1 MTRSPH
7 TPRIVARGRSAEAIR
22 RHYDTEKAL
31 AARLRGA
38 SREDRPSLYRTVYD
52 DLYRL
57 LPDHPQLVRKQ
68 SPEQAHR
75 KISLQLRLLA
85 PYLRADASF
94 LELGAGDCALS
105 LEIAKRVKQVFAV
118 DVSEQITAGVQRPD
132 NLTVVLCDG
141 CTIPLPPNTV
151 DVVYSNQL
159 IEHVHPDDL
168 VQQLGSV
175 RSVLRQNGTYLC
187 VTPNRLNGPHDISKY
202 FDDEAT
208 GLHIKE
214 YTNSELKALFLA
226 AGFSDCCAYAGAEGR
241 YLRLP
246 VSLPVA
252 IETILQ
258 RLPISIRKSIAR
270 RFPFTA
276 VLGVRMAARAAR

>member
-1 MTRSPH
+1 MPSPH
-7 TPRIVARGRSAEAIR
+7 ALRIATQGRSAEAIR
-22 RHYDTEKAL
+22 HHYDTEKTL
-31 AARLRGA
+31 AARLRAA
-38 SREDRPSLYRTVYD
+38 SREERSSLYRTVYD
-52 DLYRL
+52 DLFRL
-57 LPDHPQLVRKQ
+57 LPDHPQLVKKQ

-75 KISLQLRLLA
+75 KISAQLGLLG
-85 PYLRADASF
+85 PYLRSDAVF

-118 DVSEQITAGVQRPD
+118 DVSEQITGGIQRPD
-132 NLTVVLCDG
+132 NLTVVICDG
-141 CTIPLPPNTV
+141 CTIPLPPKTA

-168 VQQLGSV
+168 VQQLESV

-214 YTNSELKALFLA
+214 YTNAELQALFLA
-226 AGFSDCCAYAGAEGR
+226 AGFSNCCAYAGVEGR

-258 RLPISIRKSIAR
+258 RLPISIRRSIAR
-270 RFPFTA
+270 RPPFTA
-276 VLGVRMAARAAR
+276 VLGVRMATRA

>member
-1 MTRSPH
+1 MSPSPH
-7 TPRIVARGRSAEAIR
+7 AHRLATQGRSAEAIR
-22 RHYDTEKAL
+22 RHYDTEKIL
-31 AARLRGA
+31 AARLRSA
-38 SREDRPSLYRTVYD
+38 SREERLSLYRTVYD
-52 DLYRL
+52 DLFRL
-57 LPDHPQLVRKQ
+57 LPDYPQLVRKQ
-68 SPEQAHR
+68 SPEQARR
-75 KISLQLRLLA
+75 KIATQLGLLG
-85 PYLRADASF
+85 PYLRSDAVF

-132 NLTVVLCDG
+132 NLTVVICDG
-141 CTIPLPPNTV
+141 CTIPLLPNTV
-151 DVVYSNQL
+151 DMVYSNQL

-175 RSVLRQNGTYLC
+175 RSVLRPNGTYLC

-214 YTNSELKALFLA
+214 YTNAELQALFLA

-246 VSLPVA
+246 VSLPIA
-252 IETILQ
+252 IETLLR
-258 RLPISIRKSIAR
+258 RLPISIRRSVAR
-270 RFPFTA
+270 RPPFTA
-276 VLGVRMAARAAR
+276 FLGVRIAARA

>member
-1 MTRSPH
+1 MSRSPH
-7 TPRIVARGRSAEAIR
+7 APRIATKGRSAEAVR
-22 RHYDTEKAL
+22 RHYDTEKTL

-38 SREDRPSLYRTVYD
+38 TREDRPSLYRTVYD
-52 DLYRL
+52 ELFRL

-68 SPEQAHR
+68 SPEQARH
-75 KISLQLRLLA
+75 KISAQLGLLG
-85 PYLRADASF
+85 PYLRSDAVF

-105 LEIAKRVKQVFAV
+105 LEIAMRVKQVFAV
-118 DVSEQITAGVQRPD
+118 DVSEQIMAGVQRRD
-132 NLTVVLCDG
+132 NLTLVICDG

-168 VQQLGSV
+168 VQQLRSV

-214 YTNSELKALFLA
+214 YTNAELQALFLA

-246 VSLPVA
+246 VSLPIA

-270 RFPFTA
+270 RSPFTKL
-276 VLGVRMAARAAR
+276 LGVRIAARA

>member
-1 MTRSPH
+1 MSPSPH
-7 TPRIVARGRSAEAIR
+7 AHRLATQGRSAEAIR
-22 RHYDTEKAL
+22 RHYDIEKIL

-38 SREDRPSLYRTVYD
+38 SREERLSLYRTVYD
-52 DLYRL
+52 DLFRL

-68 SPEQAHR
+68 SPEQARR
-75 KISLQLRLLA
+75 KIATQLGLLG
-85 PYLRADASF
+85 PYLRSDAVF

-132 NLTVVLCDG
+132 NLTVVICDG
-141 CTIPLPPNTV
+141 CTIPLLPNTV
-151 DVVYSNQL
+151 DMVYSNQL

-175 RSVLRQNGTYLC
+175 RSVLRPNGTYLC

-214 YTNSELKALFLA
+214 YTNAELQALFLA
-226 AGFSDCCAYAGAEGR
+226 AGFSDCCAYAGTEDR

-246 VSLPVA
+246 VSLPIA
-252 IETILQ
+252 IETLLR
-258 RLPISIRKSIAR
+258 RLPISIRRSVAR
-270 RFPFTA
+270 RPPFTA
-276 VLGVRMAARAAR
+276 LLGVRIAARA

>member
-1 MTRSPH
+1 MPRSPH
-7 TPRIVARGRSAEAIR
+7 APRIATKGRSAEAIR
-22 RHYDTEKAL
+22 RHYDTEKTL

-52 DLYRL
+52 DLFRSV
-57 LPDHPQLVRKQ
+57 PDHPQLVRKH
-68 SPEQAHR
+68 SPEEAR
-75 KISLQLRLLA
+75 RTISAQLRLLG
-85 PYLRADASF
+85 PFLRRDAVF

-105 LEIAKRVKQVFAV
+105 LEIARRVEQVFAV
-118 DVSEQITAGVQRPD
+118 DVSEQITAGVRKPD
-132 NLTVVLCDG
+132 NLTVVICDG

-151 DVVYSNQL
+151 DLVYSNQL

-168 VQQLGSV
+168 VQQFRSV
-175 RSVLRQNGTYLC
+175 RSVLRQNGIYLC

-214 YTNSELKALFLA
+214 YTNAELKALFLE

-241 YLRLP
+241 YLKLP

-276 VLGVRMAARAAR
+276 LLGIRMAARA

>member
-1 MTRSPH
+1 MSSP
-7 TPRIVARGRSAEAIR
+7 TPRIATQGRSAEAIR
-22 RHYDTEKAL
+22 RHYETEKTL
-31 AARLRGA
+31 VARLRGA
-38 SREDRPSLYRTVYD
+38 SREDRPSLYRAVYD
-52 DLYRL
+52 DLFRL

-68 SPEQAHR
+68 SPERAHR
-75 KISLQLRLLA
+75 KISAQLGLLG
-85 PYLRADASF
+85 PYLRSDAVF
-94 LELGAGDCALS
+94 LELGAGDCAFS

-132 NLTVVLCDG
+132 NLTVVICDG

-151 DVVYSNQL
+151 DAVYSNQL

-168 VQQLGSV
+168 VQQLESV

-214 YTNSELKALFLA
+214 YTNAELQALFLA
-226 AGFSDCCAYAGAEGR
+226 AGFSNCCAYAGVEGR

-258 RLPISIRKSIAR
+258 RLPISIRRSIAR
-270 RFPFTA
+270 RPPFTA
-276 VLGVRMAARAAR
+276 LLGVRMAARA

>member
-1 MTRSPH
+1 MSRSPH
-7 TPRIVARGRSAEAIR
+7 APRIATKGRSAEAIR
-22 RHYDTEKAL
+22 RHYDTEKTL

-38 SREDRPSLYRTVYD
+38 TREERSSLYRTVYD
-52 DLYRL
+52 DLFRL

-68 SPEQAHR
+68 SPEQARH
-75 KISLQLRLLA
+75 KISAQLGLLG
-85 PYLRADASF
+85 PYLRSDAVF

-105 LEIAKRVKQVFAV
+105 LEIAMRVKQVFAV
-118 DVSEQITAGVQRPD
+118 DVSEQIMAGVQRRD
-132 NLTVVLCDG
+132 NLTLVICDG

-168 VQQLGSV
+168 VQQLRSV

-214 YTNSELKALFLA
+214 YTNAELQALFLA

-252 IETILQ
+252 VETILQ

-270 RFPFTA
+270 RSPFTKL
-276 VLGVRMAARAAR
+276 LGVRIAARA

>member
-1 MTRSPH
+1 MSRSPH
-7 TPRIVARGRSAEAIR
+7 APRIAAKGRSAEAIR
-22 RHYDTEKAL
+22 RHYDTEKTL

-38 SREDRPSLYRTVYD
+38 TREERSSLYRTVYD
-52 DLYRL
+52 DLFRL

-68 SPEQAHR
+68 SPEQARH
-75 KISLQLRLLA
+75 KISAQLGLLA
-85 PYLRADASF
+85 PYLRSDAVF

-105 LEIAKRVKQVFAV
+105 LEIAMRVKQVYAV
-118 DVSEQITAGVQRPD
+118 DVSEQIMAGVQRRD
-132 NLTVVLCDG
+132 NLTLVICDG

-168 VQQLGSV
+168 VQQLWSV

-187 VTPNRLNGPHDISKY
+187 VTPNRLNGPHDVSKY

-214 YTNSELKALFLA
+214 YTNAELQALLLA

-246 VSLPVA
+246 VSLPIA

-270 RFPFTA
+270 RSPFTKL
-276 VLGVRMAARAAR
+276 LGVRIAARA

>member
-1 MTRSPH
+1 MSRSPH
-7 TPRIVARGRSAEAIR
+7 APRIATKGRSAEAIR
-22 RHYDTEKAL
+22 RHYDTEKTL

-38 SREDRPSLYRTVYD
+38 TREERSSLYRTVYD
-52 DLYRL
+52 DLFRL
-57 LPDHPQLVRKQ
+57 LPDHPQLVTKQ
-68 SPEQAHR
+68 SPEQARH
-75 KISLQLRLLA
+75 KISAQLGLLG
-85 PYLRADASF
+85 PYLRSDAVF

-105 LEIAKRVKQVFAV
+105 LEIAMRVKQVFAV
-118 DVSEQITAGVQRPD
+118 DVSEQIMAGVQRRD
-132 NLTVVLCDG
+132 NLTLVICDG

-187 VTPNRLNGPHDISKY
+187 VTPNRLNGPHDVSKY

-214 YTNSELKALFLA
+214 YTNAELQALFLA

-246 VSLPVA
+246 VSLPIA
-252 IETILQ
+252 IETVLQ

-270 RFPFTA
+270 RSPFTKL
-276 VLGVRMAARAAR
+276 LGVRIAARA

>member
-1 MTRSPH
+1 MSPPPH
-7 TPRIVARGRSAEAIR
+7 APSIATQGRSTEAIR
-22 RHYDTEKAL
+22 RHYDIEKTL

-38 SREDRPSLYRTVYD
+38 SREERSSLYRTVYD
-52 DLYRL
+52 DLFRL

-68 SPEQAHR
+68 SPEQARR
-75 KISLQLRLLA
+75 KITAQLGLLG
-85 PYLRADASF
+85 PYLRSDAVF

-132 NLTVVLCDG
+132 NLTVVNCDG
-141 CTIPLPPNTV
+141 CTIPLSPNTV

-187 VTPNRLNGPHDISKY
+187 VTPNRLNGPHDTSKY

-214 YTNSELKALFLA
+214 YTNAELQALFLA

-246 VSLPVA
+246 VSLPVM
-252 IETILQ
+252 IEMILQ
-258 RLPISIRKSIAR
+258 RFPISIRRSIAR
-270 RFPFTA
+270 RPPFTSL
-276 VLGVRMAARAAR
+276 LGVRIAARA

>member
-1 MTRSPH
+1 MSRSPH
-7 TPRIVARGRSAEAIR
+7 APRIATKGRSAEAIR
-22 RHYDTEKAL
+22 RHYDTEKTL

-38 SREDRPSLYRTVYD
+38 TREERSSLYRTVYD
-52 DLYRL
+52 ELFRL

-68 SPEQAHR
+68 SPEQARH
-75 KISLQLRLLA
+75 KISAQLGLLG
-85 PYLRADASF
+85 PYLRSDAVF

-105 LEIAKRVKQVFAV
+105 LEIAMRVKQVFAV
-118 DVSEQITAGVQRPD
+118 DVSEQIMAGVQRRD
-132 NLTVVLCDG
+132 NLTLVICDG

-159 IEHVHPDDL
+159 IEHVHPADL

-214 YTNSELKALFLA
+214 YTNAELQALFLA

-246 VSLPVA
+246 VSLPIA

-270 RFPFTA
+270 RSPFTKL
-276 VLGVRMAARAAR
+276 LGVRIAARA